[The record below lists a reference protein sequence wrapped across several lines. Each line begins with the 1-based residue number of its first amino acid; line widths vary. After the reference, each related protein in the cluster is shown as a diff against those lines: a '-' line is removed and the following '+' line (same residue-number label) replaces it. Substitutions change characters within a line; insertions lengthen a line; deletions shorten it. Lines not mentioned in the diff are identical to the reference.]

1 MLPTRPNRPWTDLPA
16 DFDYKVF
23 TAKFDEVVAAQDLC
37 DDEELTRL
45 RAYLDAQLK
54 GFRASSPGL
63 PTGCSAA

>member
-37 DDEELTRL
+37 DDEN
-45 RAYLDAQLK
+45 
-54 GFRASSPGL
+54 
-63 PTGCSAA
+63 